1 MSGKF
6 VKQLRLRTVHYNIQY
21 MANIKVQTSQI
32 FHGNKVIL
40 YHAVFYGCTC
50 SGFRKIVQNIVHYYI
65 NLNKMA
71 KRLSRKEK
79 LHNYVS
85 HYYTKND

>member
-1 MSGKF
+1 
-6 VKQLRLRTVHYNIQY
+6 
-21 MANIKVQTSQI
+21 MANIKVQTSQK
-32 FHGNKVIL
+32 FHGNKLKVIL

-50 SGFRKIVQNIVHYYI
+50 SGFREIVQNIVHYYI

-85 HYYTKND
+85 HYYTKNV